1 MSARDDYPDLGTLR
15 DAYIDGTPQFGG
27 FEAGR
32 ALAEIDWLRQDALD
46 EIDRLRAERDT
57 LTAENAELRAEI
69 LKAVALHEADYGEGA
84 LHAMCGLS
92 DLALVNDNW
101 GLAPREEGKQ

>member
-32 ALAEIDWLRQDALD
+32 ALAEIDRHNAKAAADF
-46 EIDRLRAERDT
+46 ERIGRTD
-57 LTAENAELRAEI
+57 
-69 LKAVALHEADYGEGA
+69 KVD
-84 LHAMCGLS
+84 
-92 DLALVNDNW
+92 
-101 GLAPREEGKQ
+101 Q

>member
-32 ALAEIDWLRQDALD
+32 ALAEIDWLRQSLG
-46 EIDRLRAERDT
+46 ET
-57 LTAENAELRAEI
+57 LA
-69 LKAVALHEADYGEGA
+69 AVFQAGEA
-84 LHAMCGLS
+84 
-92 DLALVNDNW
+92 
-101 GLAPREEGKQ
+101 